1 MKKFF
6 ILAASVAM
14 FVGCAPQT
22 KLITSST
29 HAKINA
35 AEPIVAVFADL
46 DVAKDKITYLYIPVK
61 SVRTGGYD
69 NVINSAVSE
78 ALASNGG
85 ADVLVGLE
93 KQVKYNSKGEIESVV
108 VSGYPAKYVNFR
120 NPGDEYLR
128 EVSKASAASASSD
141 KSSSSLLGKL
151 KLGK

>member
-6 ILAASVAM
+6 ILAAVAAM

-29 HAKINA
+29 HTKVNA
-35 AEPIVAVFADL
+35 VDPIVAVFADL
-46 DVAKDKITYLYIPVK
+46 DVAKEKITYLFIPSK
-61 SVRTGGYD
+61 SARNGGAD
-69 NVINSAVSE
+69 NVIDSAVSE
-78 ALASNGG
+78 ALANNGG

-93 KQVKYNSKGEIESVV
+93 KQVKYNAQGEVESVV

-120 NPGDEYLR
+120 SPGDEYLR
-128 EVSKASAASASSD
+128 EVSRGAAISAAAQE
-141 KSSSSLLGKL
+141 SSSMLGKL